1 MAMIDKKDI
10 QETRQIAVET
20 IALLHQAEKELR
32 KARNWGIYD
41 ILGGGLFASMFKHG
55 KIDKAD
61 RLLNNVRLK
70 LSQLQQKL
78 NQVNL
83 PLNAG
88 VNISEIERF
97 IDIAFDNIIADWM
110 VQSKINDN
118 LGQVRDIISD
128 VSNIMS
134 TLDDVGSKQRV

>member
-118 LGQVRDIISD
+118 LRQVRDIISD

-134 TLDDVGSKQRV
+134 TLDDVESKQRV